1 MSTQQAYIN
10 GFVKRASEYGLDQ
23 NQAVELLKQAGPI
36 STGTGAA
43 VSTGTAVAAP
53 HINETGAALSTPA
66 KGPTRKPFTGGYEN
80 MTPEIKKNLG
90 LPMKA
95 GEEVPYTGVKNI
107 GDYWNE
113 FKTKMTTMINK
124 TPVSK
129 GTPKINPL
137 LETK

>member
-1 MSTQQAYIN
+1 
-10 GFVKRASEYGLDQ
+10 
-23 NQAVELLKQAGPI
+23 
-36 STGTGAA
+36 
-43 VSTGTAVAAP
+43 
-53 HINETGAALSTPA
+53 
-66 KGPTRKPFTGGYEN
+66 
-80 MTPEIKKNLG
+80 
-90 LPMKA
+90 MKA

>member
-1 MSTQQAYIN
+1 MNTQTQQQAYIN
-10 GFVKRASEYGLDQ
+10 GFVKRAAEYGLDQ

-43 VSTGTAVAAP
+43 VAAP
-53 HINETGAALSTPA
+53 YINETGAALSTPA
-66 KGPTRKPFTGGYEN
+66 KGPTRKPFTGGYEQ

-95 GEEVPYTGVKNI
+95 GAEQVPYTGVKTL
-107 GDYWNE
+107 GEMWNE
-113 FKTKMTTMINK
+113 FKNKTPTMVPK

-129 GTPKINPL
+129 GTPYINPTL
-137 LETK
+137 AVK